1 MPPDETVVGD
11 PFAISG
17 LVTVEVWHET
27 DPSSRAGHYDRP
39 PDERAQ
45 YHNLVVTT
53 GRQFLA
59 RRIAGDS
66 NQTAPGSIMA
76 WMAVGTGTVA
86 PALTDGTTPGLY
98 GEIKRKA
105 LSTNSAGITAVNI
118 YTAVATF
125 GGAAE
130 SIQSIAI
137 TEAGVFNH
145 VGSGQGTEFQR
156 VTGTFATLADS
167 DLVKLTLETNVGSS

>member
-1 MPPDETVVGD
+1 MRSDETVVGD

-17 LVTVEVWHET
+17 VVTVEVWHET

-59 RRIAGDS
+59 RRIAGNAD
-66 NQTAPGSIMA
+66 QTAPGSIMA
-76 WMAVGTGTVA
+76 WMAVGTGTIA

-105 LSTNSAGITAVNI
+105 LSTNTAGLTAVNI
-118 YTAVATF
+118 YTAVATY

-130 SIQSIAI
+130 TIQSVAI
-137 TEAGVFNH
+137 TESGIFNH

-156 VTGTFATLADS
+156 VTFASVTLADS
-167 DLVKLTLETNVGSS
+167 DL